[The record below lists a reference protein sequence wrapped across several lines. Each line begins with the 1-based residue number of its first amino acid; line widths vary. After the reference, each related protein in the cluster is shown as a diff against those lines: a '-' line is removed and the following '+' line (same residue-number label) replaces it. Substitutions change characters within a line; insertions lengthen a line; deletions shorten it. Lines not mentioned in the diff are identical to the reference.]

1 MEPQAGQPVST
12 DGAEADQEIAA
23 AALTEGA
30 SNQGDAGAEVLPVA
44 MDEDDEAF
52 ELLIDRVHEKQK
64 EEEEQAEYEVFN
76 DTESVLSDTSSIDVE
91 SVQSEA
97 VGLESTREQS
107 MRLRQTS
114 WKQVEYRVPKDNLQD
129 SHVVAA
135 SSSLSV
141 TERQFVEEEA
151 DSGPKGQSS
160 NSALASKSRRRLQA
174 ALTTPVPQDYKLSRL
189 DSKLA
194 TAMGSSVVRASKAPA
209 ERPVA
214 DRLNI
219 SAFNGPNAAVVA
231 NPEVSRRQARV
242 GRPGLRTMPSEQVFE
257 PKEVIAGILADAGAQ
272 IRSQTVKAR
281 ELDGWRL
288 NVERVAPGAVP
299 PQRVRQIVAQN
310 EKKENKRKAKLK
322 ATVKPELRSLLEALD
337 SRPKKE

>member
-1 MEPQAGQPVST
+1 M
-12 DGAEADQEIAA
+12 
-23 AALTEGA
+23 
-30 SNQGDAGAEVLPVA
+30 
-44 MDEDDEAF
+44 
-52 ELLIDRVHEKQK
+52 
-64 EEEEQAEYEVFN
+64 
-76 DTESVLSDTSSIDVE
+76 
-91 SVQSEA
+91 
-97 VGLESTREQS
+97 
-107 MRLRQTS
+107 
-114 WKQVEYRVPKDNLQD
+114 
-129 SHVVAA
+129 
-135 SSSLSV
+135 
-141 TERQFVEEEA
+141 
-151 DSGPKGQSS
+151 
-160 NSALASKSRRRLQA
+160 
-174 ALTTPVPQDYKLSRL
+174 
-189 DSKLA
+189 
-194 TAMGSSVVRASKAPA
+194 
-209 ERPVA
+209 
-214 DRLNI
+214 NI